1 MPKSVITKWREVNRS
16 INQMIKSS
24 SSESGHD
31 ITNSEHMYEEENY
44 VNDSFTN
51 IENSS
56 YNYISS
62 TESKSNSNEG
72 HFENTNERSLRQ
84 ELAIWAT
91 NNNCTRTCVTQLL
104 TILLKHGHGDELPK
118 DARTLLQTS
127 RKVVTTEKCNGE
139 YYYFGLEKGIV

>member
-24 SSESGHD
+24 SSESEHD
-31 ITNSEHMYEEENY
+31 IMNTEHMREDEND

-62 TESKSNSNEG
+62 TESESNSNEG
-72 HFENTNERSLRQ
+72 HFEITNESSLRQ

-104 TILLKHGHGDELPK
+104 TILLKHGMVMNFPK
-118 DARTLLQTS
+118 MLGRCCES
-127 RKVVTTEKCNGE
+127 PEK
-139 YYYFGLEKGIV
+139 F

>member
-24 SSESGHD
+24 SSESEHD
-31 ITNSEHMYEEENY
+31 IMNTEHMHENENDVND

-51 IENSS
+51 IENTS

-62 TESKSNSNEG
+62 TEIASNSNEG
-72 HFENTNERSLRQ
+72 HFEITNESSLRR

-104 TILLKHGHGDELPK
+104 TILLKHGHGDEFSGDKTEL
-118 DARTLLQTS
+118 
-127 RKVVTTEKCNGE
+127 VVNTDGVPIFKSTNVK
-139 YYYFGLEKGIV
+139 L